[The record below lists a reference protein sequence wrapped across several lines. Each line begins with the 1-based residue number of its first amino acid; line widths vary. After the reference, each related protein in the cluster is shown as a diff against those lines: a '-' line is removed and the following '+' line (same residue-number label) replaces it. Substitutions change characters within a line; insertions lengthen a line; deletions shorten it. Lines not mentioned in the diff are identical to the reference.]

1 MTAAPLFEQRKS
13 LDQICK
19 VPDKIISVYSL
30 EQHVWAGNNS
40 TEARVTRQAEL
51 QTIEEFQI
59 NPVRPFLN
67 DILRGMAAP
76 YRPDRRG
83 EPIGQAYWIQAEFG
97 SGKSHLLCFL
107 AALAVGGEAAWR
119 LVDDKERKAGRGRRE
134 SLYQFWEEGLS
145 QKYSGDSKGIFVL
158 VKTLV
163 GTGGTL
169 LLLTIVTVLATKVDF
184 GANIN
189 LALAMVIAVT
199 KATLVILFFMH
210 LRYDRLFHT
219 VVFVS
224 AICAASLFVG
234 FTLMDSSQYQHTNI
248 WHPGT
253 PPAAPVGP
261 RPTG

>member
-1 MTAAPLFEQRKS
+1 MAEHAEHH
-13 LDQICK
+13 D
-19 VPDKIISVYSL
+19 DHENEIS
-30 EQHVWAGNNS
+30 HVAS
-40 TEARVTRQAEL
+40 
-51 QTIEEFQI
+51 
-59 NPVRPFLN
+59 
-67 DILRGMAAP
+67 
-76 YRPDRRG
+76 
-83 EPIGQAYWIQAEFG
+83 
-97 SGKSHLLCFL
+97 
-107 AALAVGGEAAWR
+107 
-119 LVDDKERKAGRGRRE
+119 
-134 SLYQFWEEGLS
+134 
-145 QKYSGDSKGIFVL
+145 

-169 LLLTIVTVLATKVDF
+169 LLLTILTVAATKIDF

-189 LALAMVIAVT
+189 LAIAMVIAVT

-248 WHPGT
+248 WHPSE